1 MTTTWTNDMTP
12 SITFW
17 DKVARKY
24 AKSKIAD
31 EAAYQK
37 TLQRVTE
44 HLGPN
49 DKVLEL
55 GAGTGSTA
63 LLLAGSVKSYLS
75 TDFAP
80 GMMEIAEEKLVA
92 ARAEGNAL
100 EGLSFLAAD
109 GFDPRLTTAAGDE
122 GFDAVLAFNFL
133 HLVQGPEALL
143 DRVNGLLKP
152 GGLFI
157 SKTVCLK
164 SKAWLYVPM
173 IKVMQLFG
181 KAPYVSVLSTDMVND
196 MMTKAGFEIIETGLY
211 PAPSSHFV
219 VARKV

>member
-1 MTTTWTNDMTP
+1 MTTAMTGGMSP
-12 SITFW
+12 STVFW

-31 EAAYQK
+31 EDAYQK
-37 TLQRVTE
+37 TLERVTE

-49 DKVLEL
+49 DGVLEL

-63 LLLAGSVKSYLS
+63 LLLAGNVKSYLS

-80 GMMEIAEEKLVA
+80 GMIEIADEKLSA
-92 ARAEGNAL
+92 LNADGKAP
-100 EGLSFLAAD
+100 EGLSFLAAN
-109 GFDPRLTTAAGDE
+109 GFDPRLKEAAGSD

-133 HLVQGPEALL
+133 HLVEGPEALL
-143 DRVNGLLKP
+143 NRVYELTKP

-157 SKTVCLK
+157 TKTVCLK
-164 SKAWLYVPM
+164 YKAWMFWPM
-173 IKVMQLFG
+173 IKAMQLV
-181 KAPYVSVLSTDMVND
+181 KMAPYVNIMSPENVND
-196 MMTKAGFEIIETGLY
+196 LISNAGFEIIETGLY
-211 PAPSSHFV
+211 PAPRSHFV

>member
-1 MTTTWTNDMTP
+1 MTTALTGGMSP
-12 SITFW
+12 STAFW
-17 DKVARKY
+17 DKIARKY

-37 TLQRVTE
+37 TLERVTE
-44 HLGPN
+44 HLGPE
-49 DKVLEL
+49 DTVLEL

-63 LLLAGSVKSYLS
+63 LLLAGNVKSYLS

-80 GMMEIAEEKLVA
+80 GMIEIADEKLA
-92 ARAEGNAL
+92 ALKSDGKAP

-109 GFDPRLTTAAGDE
+109 GFDPRLQEVAGSD

-133 HLVQGPEALL
+133 HLVEGPEALL
-143 DRVNGLLKP
+143 NRIYDLTKP

-157 SKTVCLK
+157 SKTVCLR
-164 SKAWLYVPM
+164 SKAWMYWPM
-173 IKVMQLFG
+173 IKAMQLFG
-181 KAPYVSVLSTDMVND
+181 KAPYVDMMSPEMVNSLI
-196 MMTKAGFEIIETGLY
+196 TNAGFEIIETGLY
-211 PAPSSHFV
+211 PAPRSHFV